1 MKTPKLEKGGRALW
15 RWIHERFDVSGCE
28 PMVEELAVLRDRLDS
43 LRADIAVRG
52 VVLEN
57 GRKNPT
63 VDLEL
68 KASAAYTRIWR
79 CLGLDEES
87 ANETKGGR

>member
-1 MKTPKLEKGGRALW
+1 MKTPKLQTGGRALW
-15 RWIHERFDVSGCE
+15 DWIHKRFAVDGCE

-52 VVLEN
+52 VVLAG
-57 GRKNPT
+57 GRKNPS

-87 ANETKGGR
+87 ASENKGRR